1 MMMILTKQIIF
12 ILLLLILCGCK
23 VDVPIPVITQNE
35 LFEIGEEEYY
45 ILIEQ
50 DDCSGCEKVKPDA
63 SRYHQSTLVNSKL
76 PKIYLLDISDPV
88 NKDII
93 SKDKTDIIE
102 GATSI
107 EELKITRT
115 PTLIIIKN
123 QEVIG
128 YYINSSNVGLF
139 LEEILPK

>member
-1 MMMILTKQIIF
+1 MTKQIIF